1 VADSDVTKCCFAR
14 QANRRTIPLMKTF
27 SLIERLEMQ
36 FGAIAQNAFNHGN
49 LGNPNSWVD
58 CAASGGSRKQLLA
71 NVSRNAL
78 VGIRCPVYV
87 LALFV

>member
-1 VADSDVTKCCFAR
+1 
-14 QANRRTIPLMKTF
+14 MKTF

>member
-1 VADSDVTKCCFAR
+1 
-14 QANRRTIPLMKTF
+14 MKTF

-71 NVSRNAL
+71 NVSRNA
-78 VGIRCPVYV
+78 
-87 LALFV
+87 

>member
-1 VADSDVTKCCFAR
+1 
-14 QANRRTIPLMKTF
+14 MKTF

-58 CAASGGSRKQLLA
+58 CAAPAAAGNSCSQT
-71 NVSRNAL
+71 
-78 VGIRCPVYV
+78 
-87 LALFV
+87 